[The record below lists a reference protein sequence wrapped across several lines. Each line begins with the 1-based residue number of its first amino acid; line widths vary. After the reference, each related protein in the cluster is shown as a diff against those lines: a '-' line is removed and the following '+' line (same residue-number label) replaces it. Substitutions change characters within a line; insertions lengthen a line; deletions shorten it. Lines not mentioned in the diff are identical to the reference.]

1 MLDTQKKL
9 DAPTL
14 LLLGGI
20 LFWVSLYS
28 LIGPR
33 IGQDFFYFA
42 DAGVNFAKGDGLKE
56 VSTYSNP
63 TLEYKYYA
71 TYPPVYPFL
80 YGMYTA
86 LFGVGDYQNTFFNI
100 FLRLT
105 RAILLFIIVFKYAKS
120 WSKGQKFIIT
130 FLIILFAPSGN
141 SYDRPEDL
149 VTVFFLISLLL
160 YLMRKYSIA
169 FLIAG
174 LNLMTSPVC
183 GLISA
188 VILLGIYF
196 HDVFREKVEWKAL
209 IEKSYPVL
217 YMLVFPVIII
227 AILAFL
233 DTSIFERFY
242 NYVKLMREKI
252 RPPGIDYLKFLI
264 TDRMFIS
271 VISFYSFLVALIFG
285 IFIAGFAYKASEKTL
300 ASFILLVIGLVT
312 LLNWEGRMNYYQH
325 FSAHSLLIGI
335 YILMLKVEKLE
346 SVRNKSF
353 ALFFG
358 LLVLL
363 GTPSTIR
370 DVYVRFF
377 PMNREKYESAKEQV
391 RKFFKDKPKDFIQAS
406 PQYYFFLKDINP
418 KICAD
423 IIFEDKYS
431 PKYIVEYPQRKDS
444 IIVLRSRLY
453 RKVFETETSVPN
465 PQNTF
470 WERLLMRPHET
481 WYPVIY
487 ERIDEQ

>member
-1 MLDTQKKL
+1 MLDPQKKL

-56 VSTYSNP
+56 VGTYGNP

-80 YGMYTA
+80 YGIYTA

-130 FLIILFAPSGN
+130 FLIILFAPSGD

-183 GLISA
+183 GLVSA

-242 NYVKLMREKI
+242 NYVKLLREKI
-252 RPPGIDYLKFLI
+252 RPAGIDYLKFLI
-264 TDRMFIS
+264 TDRMFKS

-285 IFIAGFAYKASEKTL
+285 IFMAGFAYKASEKTL

-312 LLNWEGRMNYYQH
+312 LLNWEGRMHYYQH

-335 YILMLKVEKLE
+335 YLMLKVEKLE

-370 DVYVRFF
+370 DVYVRSF

-453 RKVFETETSVPN
+453 RKVFETEKSVPN

>member
-1 MLDTQKKL
+1 MLDPQKKL

-183 GLISA
+183 GLVSA

-453 RKVFETETSVPN
+453 RKVFETEKSVPN

-470 WERLLMRPHET
+470 WERLLMRPQET

>member
-1 MLDTQKKL
+1 
-9 DAPTL
+9 
-14 LLLGGI
+14 
-20 LFWVSLYS
+20 
-28 LIGPR
+28 
-33 IGQDFFYFA
+33 
-42 DAGVNFAKGDGLKE
+42 
-56 VSTYSNP
+56 
-63 TLEYKYYA
+63 
-71 TYPPVYPFL
+71 
-80 YGMYTA
+80 
-86 LFGVGDYQNTFFNI
+86 
-100 FLRLT
+100 
-105 RAILLFIIVFKYAKS
+105 
-120 WSKGQKFIIT
+120 
-130 FLIILFAPSGN
+130 
-141 SYDRPEDL
+141 
-149 VTVFFLISLLL
+149 
-160 YLMRKYSIA
+160 
-169 FLIAG
+169 
-174 LNLMTSPVC
+174 
-183 GLISA
+183 
-188 VILLGIYF
+188 
-196 HDVFREKVEWKAL
+196 
-209 IEKSYPVL
+209 
-217 YMLVFPVIII
+217 MLVFPVIII

-252 RPPGIDYLKFLI
+252 RPSGIDYLKFLI
-264 TDRMFIS
+264 TDRMFKA

-312 LLNWEGRMNYYQH
+312 LLNWEGRMHYYQH

-363 GTPSTIR
+363 GTSSTIR

-453 RKVFETETSVPN
+453 RKVFETEKSVPN

>member
-56 VSTYSNP
+56 VGTYGNP

-242 NYVKLMREKI
+242 NYVKLLREKI
-252 RPPGIDYLKFLI
+252 RPAGIDYLKFLI

-453 RKVFETETSVPN
+453 RKVFETEKSVPN

>member
-1 MLDTQKKL
+1 MLDPQKKL

-183 GLISA
+183 GLVSA

-453 RKVFETETSVPN
+453 RKVFETEKSVPN